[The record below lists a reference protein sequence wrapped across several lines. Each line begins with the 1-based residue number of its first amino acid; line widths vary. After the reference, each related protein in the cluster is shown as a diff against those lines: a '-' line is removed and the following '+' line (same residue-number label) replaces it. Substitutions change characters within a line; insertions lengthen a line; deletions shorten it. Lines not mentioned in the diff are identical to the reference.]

1 MKKSR
6 NEYLKIAKEKYWDVL
21 IIGGGATG
29 LGIAVDAATRG
40 LKTILIEQ
48 SDFSKGTSSRSTKL
62 VHGGVR
68 YLQQGDVALVREALR
83 ERGRMAK
90 NAPHLV
96 YDTRFIIGQYRC
108 WERAFYTI
116 GLTAYDILAG
126 KLGFGRSLP
135 LSKKST
141 LNEIPMLA
149 KKNLRGG
156 VVYHDGQF
164 DDSRMAI
171 TLALTAQEHGAICLN
186 YVKAESL
193 LKDDDGKIFGV
204 TARDTLNNDTPF
216 EIKSKVVINATGVF
230 VDDIMIMDAPET
242 SKKVRPSQG
251 VHLIVDSSFLGGKSA
266 LMIPKTSDGRVLF
279 GVPWHG
285 KVILGT
291 TDTPLNEET
300 LEPRALKEEVDFILK
315 QAGEYLAKKPTRAD
329 VLSVFAGLRP
339 LAAPSNSNEKRTK
352 EISRSHKI
360 YISDSG
366 LVSITG
372 GKWTTYRAMAEDVLN
387 RALKSAN
394 IIAKKCITAD
404 LKLYGYKENVSRDDF
419 NSVYG
424 TDLEKIDAIVASDKS
439 SEEKLHHKYPFKK
452 AHVIHAVRN
461 EFAQTVEDV
470 LARRLR
476 LLFLDARVSIE
487 VAPTVAKI
495 LAKELG
501 KDEAWEKSQFK
512 QFHKLADGYILK

>member
-1 MKKSR
+1 MKKTR
-6 NEYLKIAKEKYWDVL
+6 IDYLKEAKEKHWDVA

-40 LKTILIEQ
+40 LRTILIEQ
-48 SDFSKGTSSRSTKL
+48 SDFAKGTSSRSTKL

-68 YLQQGDVALVREALR
+68 YLQQGDITLVREALQ
-83 ERGRMAK
+83 ERGRMMK

-96 YDTRFIIGQYRC
+96 YNTRFIIGQYRW

-116 GLTAYDILAG
+116 GLTFYDILAG

-141 LNEIPMLA
+141 LKEIPMLSE
-149 KKNLRGG
+149 KNLRGG

-164 DDSRMAI
+164 DDARMAI
-171 TLALTAQEHGAICLN
+171 TLALTARDNGAVCLN

-204 TARDTLNNDTPF
+204 LARDVLNNSAPLK
-216 EIKSKVVINATGVF
+216 IKSKVVINATGVF

-251 VHLIVDSSFLGGKSA
+251 VHLVVDSSFLGGSSA

-291 TDTPLNEET
+291 TDTPLNKET
-300 LEPRALKEEVDFILK
+300 LEPRALDEEVDFILK
-315 QAGEYLAKKPTRAD
+315 QAGEYLAPKPTRAD
-329 VLSVFAGLRP
+329 VLCVFAGLRP
-339 LAAPSNSNEKRTK
+339 LAAPTNPNEKRTK

-360 YISDSG
+360 YISNSG

-387 RALKSAN
+387 RALESAD
-394 IIAKKCITAD
+394 IESKKCSTKN
-404 LKLYGYKENVSRDDF
+404 LKLHGYKKNLSRTDW

-424 TDLEKIDAIVASDKS
+424 TDIEKIDAIIASDKS
-439 SEEKLHHKYPFKK
+439 SSEKLLPNYPFKK
-452 AHVIHAVRN
+452 VHVIHAVRD
-461 EFAQTVEDV
+461 EFAHTVEDV
-470 LARRLR
+470 LARRIR
-476 LLFLDARVSIE
+476 LLFLDARAAIE
-487 VAPTVAKI
+487 VAPKVAEI
-495 LAKELG
+495 VAKELG
-501 KDEAWEKSQFK
+501 KDEVWKKNQIEEFT
-512 QFHKLADGYILK
+512 KLARGYILE